1 MQNLFDRPEDKILN
15 LIKEQSEIGDDL
27 IVVGRY
33 VKYKGKESF
42 INIRNKNF
50 VPLTYVGQGNEHIGK
65 IIKIEI
71 REKHSYT
78 LEREWYEF
86 KIKLGDESLRRILNN
101 PTLITIDLSFEPKI
115 YQPKEKEFI
124 LNLYKRKSN
133 QGLET
138 DRGNIQSL
146 KIIEREINRVKEAF
160 IYELL
165 QNADD
170 YPLLNKKVDVKIF
183 TTTNRF
189 LFSHNG
195 SPFKFNNVYAL
206 CNINDGDKQDDADKI
221 GYKGIGFKSVFAYSD
236 KVLVKSGQYIFK
248 FDKNHPEFQ
257 REKPFQIIPIWVDN
271 LSALKELPIT
281 ENVNIVIEAKQ
292 GNTQIEEWK
301 ELLNEIFSQES
312 STPVILFLRNI
323 RNVFI
328 NRTLVSQTTREWWIR
343 EYKLKLSDE
352 IKLEIKRQFETNTGN
367 IPEKLVG
374 VEEIEI
380 QFSLKHL
387 DYEIIPLSEAI
398 LYNYLPTKVNLGLP
412 FLVNSDFIPTGDR
425 HYLFENEWNRY
436 LMKEVGKVYFDWL
449 NTLFNEK
456 PKNTEQPIFKKDYL
470 RLLPDI
476 SKNIHELKSKSSNN
490 LFLLEAFKQGFDFAL
505 SGDGEIEP
513 IAFIP
518 TQSGSLVSLS
528 NILIDETGLA
538 DFLKDEFFELTGI
551 SAKLIDNEVGEGIEK
566 IKALISEYG
575 QGVVYGIEDLKASFK
590 TPVFQDW
597 LKVPSN
603 NFRLIQHFLS
613 SADLQSLL
621 ETDEI
626 VLSINGELSKVSDLF
641 AEVPDEIA
649 FLMPKQVNKEV
660 LNLINKNEIKLD
672 FKKFDPVQFLSEN
685 IKGKDIKA
693 FNVILDNETNI
704 IHFWQFVFNYWEE
717 LEIDKAMVNYLKHI
731 EILCKSNI
739 PDGFLKFLIS
749 NSYLSSEFNSSNEI
763 ESTVRSINQYAHF
776 ISNKYITKSGDEI
789 KWCKIFKKLGVIGD
803 LQKSIEDL
811 LPKLSNINE

>member
-27 IVVGRY
+27 IVVGRF
-33 VKYKGKESF
+33 VNYKGKESF

-65 IIKIEI
+65 KLKIEI

-86 KIKLGDESLRRILNN
+86 KIKLGDESLRRFLNN

-115 YQPKEKEFI
+115 YQPKEKEFV

-352 IKLEIKRQFETNTGN
+352 IKLEIKN
-367 IPEKLVG
+367 
-374 VEEIEI
+374 
-380 QFSLKHL
+380 
-387 DYEIIPLSEAI
+387 
-398 LYNYLPTKVNLGLP
+398 
-412 FLVNSDFIPTGDR
+412 
-425 HYLFENEWNRY
+425 
-436 LMKEVGKVYFDWL
+436 
-449 NTLFNEK
+449 
-456 PKNTEQPIFKKDYL
+456 
-470 RLLPDI
+470 
-476 SKNIHELKSKSSNN
+476 
-490 LFLLEAFKQGFDFAL
+490 
-505 SGDGEIEP
+505 
-513 IAFIP
+513 
-518 TQSGSLVSLS
+518 
-528 NILIDETGLA
+528 
-538 DFLKDEFFELTGI
+538 
-551 SAKLIDNEVGEGIEK
+551 
-566 IKALISEYG
+566 
-575 QGVVYGIEDLKASFK
+575 
-590 TPVFQDW
+590 
-597 LKVPSN
+597 
-603 NFRLIQHFLS
+603 
-613 SADLQSLL
+613 
-621 ETDEI
+621 
-626 VLSINGELSKVSDLF
+626 
-641 AEVPDEIA
+641 
-649 FLMPKQVNKEV
+649 
-660 LNLINKNEIKLD
+660 
-672 FKKFDPVQFLSEN
+672 
-685 IKGKDIKA
+685 
-693 FNVILDNETNI
+693 
-704 IHFWQFVFNYWEE
+704 
-717 LEIDKAMVNYLKHI
+717 
-731 EILCKSNI
+731 
-739 PDGFLKFLIS
+739 
-749 NSYLSSEFNSSNEI
+749 
-763 ESTVRSINQYAHF
+763 
-776 ISNKYITKSGDEI
+776 
-789 KWCKIFKKLGVIGD
+789 
-803 LQKSIEDL
+803 
-811 LPKLSNINE
+811 